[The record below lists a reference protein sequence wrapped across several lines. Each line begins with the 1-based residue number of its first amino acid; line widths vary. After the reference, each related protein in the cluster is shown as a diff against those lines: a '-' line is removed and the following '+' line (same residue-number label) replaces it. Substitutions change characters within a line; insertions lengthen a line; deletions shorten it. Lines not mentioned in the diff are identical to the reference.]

1 MMDEVTVNEPQQ
13 QPTTNNAFDYAEEE
27 NLYMNT
33 IIPVSEFEDYVKMKK
48 SNADNAFVE
57 YKVSF
62 Y

>member
-1 MMDEVTVNEPQQ
+1 MMDEVTVNEPQ

-33 IIPVSEFEDYVKMKK
+33 ITPVSEFEDYIKMKK